1 MFTARLKKHPLFREV
16 VNKLSDRPRAPVLVG
31 GVIRPAAG
39 FFLGALAEDLPPLPH
54 LVLTPGTE
62 EADALMT
69 SVSAFGNREYV
80 LLPSYDV
87 IPLKPV
93 SPPAETLGAR
103 AKALSRITTGS
114 SVIAPVSAVVRR
126 LPPPD
131 VVKNAALVLSLGA
144 EYDLDDAV
152 RRLFETGYKRED
164 FIEAPGQFSRRGG
177 ILDVFPPTDLNPIR
191 VEFFGDAVESIRT
204 FDVINQRRIGEID
217 RVEIFPAAEIIL
229 TGETKKNIL
238 RNVYG
243 RFGESA
249 GIEVEDALDSTGYF
263 EGIENLL
270 PFAYPKT
277 ATILD
282 YFRNP
287 PLIFLLDGSAC
298 RTRDEELTAEYER
311 LAARPTDGVPVPEPN
326 ELFVTLDELIKT
338 NAERKGPTLELVGSF
353 EDYPT
358 AKRLEFN
365 TRAADF
371 FGGRFEDFT
380 NENRRLRKK
389 RVTTLVTCDRPDQPD
404 IFLDLI
410 RAHDPNFEAS
420 FTIAHLGDGFVW
432 EDAGVAV
439 FPARNVVSK
448 RRPKP
453 PRPRKFAYTEETVR
467 IESPFD
473 LKSGDLIVHT
483 DHGIGR
489 YLGLKEVSLHEGTDE
504 YIALEYAGGDKLYV
518 PVYNLRLVQKYTGG
532 DASKVPLSR
541 LGGPAWR
548 KAKARAKRS
557 AEKMARQLIEIYA
570 FRAARPGFGFSPVEE
585 WEEELAESFPFAETP
600 DQSTSIGDTYADMAG
615 ERPMDRLICAD
626 VGFGKTEV
634 AVRAALRAVA
644 AGKQVAFLAPTTILA
659 EQHYNTFRDRLAP
672 FPIII
677 ETLSRLKTPALQKE
691 ILLGLAEGDVDIVIG
706 THRLLSKDVLFRDL
720 GLLIIDEEQKFG
732 VRHKEKI
739 KAKKKTVDVL
749 TLTATPIPRTLY
761 MAFSGLRDL
770 SIINTPPVGRL
781 PIRTYVAPFD
791 ENLIVEAINRELS
804 RSGQVYVVHNRV
816 QTIDAFAKS
825 LEDIMPD
832 VRFAVVHG
840 RIDERELEDVM
851 LRFLA
856 KEVDVLVSSSIIE
869 SGLDIPNVNTIIID
883 RADLFGLSQ
892 LHQLRGR
899 VGRSHER
906 AYAYLLTPATSSLT
920 DAARERLLAVK
931 GSTELGSGFRIATRD
946 LEIRGAG
953 SLLGAEQH
961 GHITAVGLDIYTRLL
976 AEAVA
981 ELKGEKAPVDI
992 RDVTVESETKGFLP
1006 RDYVPGERERLDI
1019 YRRISETTTLDEL
1032 KDMSSEIRDRFGPAP
1047 NAVDRLLDHQ
1057 SLRILAQPTPV
1068 KSLKLGPGEV
1078 ELELLPEGKLTP
1090 DRLPAFDFVTGV
1102 RLDTSSDGKSVRI
1115 KVDLTDVHRT
1125 EQAAKKI
1132 LETLGIRNEHGDK

>member
-1 MFTARLKKHPLFREV
+1 MLTKRLKKHPVFREV

-31 GVIRPAAG
+31 GVVRPAAG
-39 FFLGALAEDLPPLPH
+39 FFLAALAEELPFPH
-54 LVLTPGTE
+54 LVLTPSAE
-62 EADALMT
+62 DADALMV
-69 SVSAFGNREYV
+69 SVSAFGRGEYV

-87 IPLKPV
+87 IPLKPI

-103 AKALSRITTGS
+103 AKALSRITAGS
-114 SVIAPVSAVVRR
+114 SVIAPVSAVIRR

-144 EYDLDDAV
+144 EYDFDDAA
-152 RRLFETGYKRED
+152 RRLFETGYKRENV
-164 FIEAPGQFSRRGG
+164 IESPGQFSKRGG
-177 ILDVFPPTDLNPIR
+177 ILDVFPPTELNPIR

-204 FDVINQRRIGEID
+204 FDVINQRRIAEIE
-217 RVEIFPAAEIIL
+217 RVEIYPAAEIIL
-229 TGETKKNIL
+229 TGETKKTIL

-282 YFRNP
+282 YFGNP
-287 PLIFLLDGSAC
+287 PLIFLLDGTAC
-298 RTRDEELTAEYER
+298 RIRDEELTAEYER
-311 LAARPTDGVPVPEPN
+311 LAARPTDAAPIPKPD
-326 ELFVTLDELIKT
+326 ELFVTLEDLIKT
-338 NAERKGPTLELVGSF
+338 NAERVGPTLELVGPL

-365 TRAADF
+365 TRASDF
-371 FGGRFEDFT
+371 FAGRFDDFT
-380 NENRRLRKK
+380 KENRKLRKR

-410 RAHDPNFEAS
+410 RAHDPDFEAS

-439 FPARNVVSK
+439 FPARNVISK
-448 RRPKP
+448 RRTKP
-453 PRPRKFAYTEETVR
+453 PRPRKFARTEETVR

-473 LKSGDLIVHT
+473 LKTGDLIVHA

-489 YLGLKEVSLHEGTDE
+489 YLGLKEVSLQEGTDE

-518 PVYNLRLVQKYTGG
+518 PVYNLRLVQKYAGG

-557 AEKMARQLIEIYA
+557 AERMARQLIEIYA
-570 FRAARPGFGFSPVEE
+570 FRAARPGFGFPPVEE
-585 WEEELAESFPFAETP
+585 WEGELAGSFPFAETP
-600 DQSTSIGDTYADMAG
+600 DQATSIADTYADMAG

-677 ETLSRLKTPALQKE
+677 ETLSRLKTPAVQKE
-691 ILLGLAEGDVDIVIG
+691 ILLGLAEGNVDIVIG

-770 SIINTPPVGRL
+770 SIISTPPVGRL
-781 PIRTYVAPFD
+781 PIHTFVAPFD

-804 RSGQVYVVHNRV
+804 RGGQVYVVHNRV

-856 KEVDVLVSSSIIE
+856 KEVDILVSSSIIE

-931 GSTELGSGFRIATRD
+931 ASTELGSGFRIATRD

-961 GHITAVGLDIYTRLL
+961 GYITAVGLDIYTRLL

-1006 RDYVPGERERLDI
+1006 KDYVPGERERLDI

-1032 KDMSSEIRDRFGPAP
+1032 KDISGEIRDRFGPAP
-1047 NAVDRLLDHQ
+1047 NEVDLLLDHQ
-1057 SLRILAQPTPV
+1057 SLRILAQPAPV
-1068 KSLKLGPGEV
+1068 KSIKLGIGEV
-1078 ELELLPEGKLTP
+1078 ELELLPETKLTP

-1102 RLDTSSDGKSVRI
+1102 RLDTSSDGKNVRI
-1115 KVDLTDVHRT
+1115 KVDLTDGYRP

-1132 LETLGIRNEHGDK
+1132 LETLGIPNERGDK